1 MHFFHSRDP
10 YMEIS
15 LDFLSQVP
23 RLLRELT
30 GIVQETTDKRRQ
42 RRIEF
47 FDQEIAPAHADMQA
61 INDDYMASFSELL
74 GLLKSKGDLDRT
86 IELLKKKR
94 LVMLTTRSDRL
105 ASAKALT
112 DARKTSY
119 IKKREI
125 AAFVDYSEAIRA
137 YLRDASPGDAR
148 FSWYSAFIDEFEHLA
163 SYGRF
168 PEGEFASISS
178 SGPPVD
184 LIRRAYDQA
193 IQVDIPCAWEKYST
207 AYHQLRL
214 ELKR

>member
-1 MHFFHSRDP
+1 MDV
-10 YMEIS
+10 S
-15 LDFLSQVP
+15 LDFLSQIP

-30 GIVQETTDKRRQ
+30 AIVQETADKRRQ
-42 RRIEF
+42 KRVDF
-47 FDQEIAPAHADMQA
+47 FDQEIAPAHEDMQA
-61 INDDYMASFSELL
+61 INSDYMANFSELL
-74 GLLKSKGDLDRT
+74 DLLKSKGDLERT

-94 LVMLTTRSDRL
+94 LVMLATRNDRL

-112 DARKTSY
+112 DARKTAY

-125 AAFVDYSEAIRA
+125 AAFVDYSEAVRA

-148 FSWYSAFIDEFEHLA
+148 FSWYSAFIDEFESLA
-163 SYGRF
+163 SYGQF
-168 PEGEFASISS
+168 PEGEFASIST

-184 LIRRAYDQA
+184 LIRRAYEQA
-193 IQVDIPCAWEKYST
+193 IQTDIPSAWEKYST